1 MLFYSHLQAEKDYAS
16 DTTRPAT
23 SNGHKLRSILA
34 GSAEGLYTLLDC
46 GQERTRIR
54 ASTLVDIASRPT
66 AQWQCRSL
74 SDWSS

>member
-16 DTTRPAT
+16 DTARPAT

-34 GSAEGLYTLLDC
+34 AEGLYTLLDC
-46 GQERTRIR
+46 GQERTRIS

-74 SDWSS
+74 SDWTS